1 MQLYPALQPLPHTR
15 VHQATAPRGESV
27 TTASSRSL
35 RKNVTAISLPARWQ
49 STDSQRT
56 VERDLTENVTFPRKK
71 SAQVQ
76 EPDLS
81 AQGESSTAQERD
93 QNIRL
98 NDL

>member
-1 MQLYPALQPLPHTR
+1 MQSNRTPHGSRCLVLAYTK
-15 VHQATAPRGESV
+15 H
-27 TTASSRSL
+27 ASSR
-35 RKNVTAISLPARWQ
+35 RKNVIAISLPVRGQ

-71 SAQVQ
+71 SVQ

-98 NDL
+98 TYS